1 MTLVLVLVA
10 SGFVIGFGI
19 GAMVGRHLTWRR
31 ATELLVEHREEMAKL
46 YGCAQ
51 LPNPFVAKGQNAGI
65 IR

>member
-1 MTLVLVLVA
+1 MSQYIELVA

-19 GAMVGRHLTWRR
+19 GAMVGSHLTWRR

-51 LPNPFVAKGQNAGI
+51 LPNPFVAKGQNAGV

>member
-1 MTLVLVLVA
+1 MTLVLVCIELVA

-19 GAMVGRHLTWRR
+19 GAVVASHLTWRR

-46 YGCAQ
+46 YGCA
-51 LPNPFVAKGQNAGI
+51 KGQNAGI